1 MAQRH
6 TQLII
11 CAKVLASLGSK
22 ETMKGKAFAPC
33 LHVCM
38 GMCWGVGTVILE
50 DFLEERAF
58 EWV

>member
-6 TQLII
+6 IQLIT
-11 CAKVLASLGSK
+11 CAKVLESLGSK
-22 ETMKGKAFAPC
+22 ETTKGKASAPC
-33 LHVCM
+33 LHVCV
-38 GMCWGVGTVILE
+38 GVCWEVGAVVRE

>member
-33 LHVCM
+33 LHVCT
-38 GMCWGVGTVILE
+38 GMCWGVGAVIPE

>member
-1 MAQRH
+1 
-6 TQLII
+6 
-11 CAKVLASLGSK
+11 
-22 ETMKGKAFAPC
+22 MKGKAFAPC